1 MTHDGQGERRVNIGR
16 IVSRGLVV
24 RPRFIART
32 LAAVAL
38 ATALLVA
45 TMPARTDATGRKVL
59 PGCGTPGAAK
69 PVVPSALPVR
79 ADDAAP
85 APVVTAKSA
94 VAIDAETGRVLYDL
108 NAHQRRAPAST
119 TKIMT
124 AILALENVDEDAWVV
139 SDTDARMMVG
149 SSVMGLRPGVY
160 IKMRDLLYGLMLPSG
175 NDAAVEIAKNV
186 DGTVPKFVDR
196 MNAKAEELGLRDTH
210 FRNPHGLDARDH
222 YSSAFDLAML
232 GRYGMGNAEFRTIV
246 GSSYYHLE
254 PPSDYDLVNGNTL
267 LTSYP
272 GAEGIKIGWTDR
284 AGWTLVA
291 SAVRDGRRV
300 IVAVLDSEDRDADAA
315 ALLDWAYGT
324 YSWNEISPRTVRML
338 QLAQRMGGAEALTR
352 SLTVCG

>member
-1 MTHDGQGERRVNIGR
+1 MNLPHAISALLRP
-16 IVSRGLVV
+16 SRA
-24 RPRFIART
+24 AR
-32 LAAVAL
+32 AVAAFAL
-38 ATALLVA
+38 AGALLAA

-59 PGCGTPGAAK
+59 PGCGTPGAAR

-79 ADDAAP
+79 SDDAAP
-85 APVVTAKSA
+85 PPAITAESA

-108 NAHQRRAPAST
+108 RAHERRAPAST

-124 AILALENVDEDAWVV
+124 AILALENIDEDAWVV
-139 SDTDARMMVG
+139 SDTDARTMIG

-186 DGTVPKFVDR
+186 DGSVPAFVER
-196 MNAKAEELGLRDTH
+196 MNAKAEELGLQETH

-222 YSSAFDLAML
+222 YSSAYDLAML
-232 GRYGMGNAEFRTIV
+232 GRYAMGNAEFRTIV
-246 GSSYYHLE
+246 GTAYYHLE

-284 AGWTLVA
+284 AGWTFVA

-300 IVAVLDSEDRDADAA
+300 IVALMDSNDRDGDAA